1 LSIFKN
7 YKAHSSASRL
17 SEELLYEQVLA
28 EIDSG
33 VFREGLRAKALADAG
48 GDSKKTRALYIKYR
62 VQSIRDEVELARFAA
77 DSEKTKKI

>member
-1 LSIFKN
+1 MSIFKN

-33 VFREGLRAKALADAG
+33 VFREGLRAKALANAG
-48 GDSKKTRALYIKYR
+48 GDSQKTRALYIQYR
-62 VQSIRDEVELARFAA
+62 VQSIRDEAELTNYVAE
-77 DSEKTKKI
+77 SEKTKK